1 MAESLRSRRLAKIR
15 EILAAGPVRRQDRLV
30 DLLQHSGFVVTQSS
44 ISRDLRDL
52 RVAKVAGE
60 YRLPEAT
67 RNSSDVERVLSESVE
82 RVTPAGEHLLVL
94 HTKIGDAPRVALALD
109 ESGWPE
115 IVGTIA
121 GDDTIFL
128 AIHGVADQS
137 VLRERFG
144 AFDGIESE

>member
-1 MAESLRSRRLAKIR
+1 MGESLRTRRLAKIR
-15 EILAAGPVRRQDRLV
+15 EILAAGPVRRQDRIV
-30 DLLQHSGFVVTQSS
+30 DLLEHAGFVATQSS

-60 YRLPEAT
+60 YRLPDAT
-67 RNSSDVERVLSESVE
+67 RASSDIERVLSESIE
-82 RVTPAGEHLLVL
+82 RVLPAGDHLLVL
-94 HTKIGDAPRVALALD
+94 HTGIGEAPRVALALD

-128 AIHGVADQS
+128 ATASVAEQS
-137 VLRERFG
+137 LLRDRFRP
-144 AFDGIESE
+144 FESD